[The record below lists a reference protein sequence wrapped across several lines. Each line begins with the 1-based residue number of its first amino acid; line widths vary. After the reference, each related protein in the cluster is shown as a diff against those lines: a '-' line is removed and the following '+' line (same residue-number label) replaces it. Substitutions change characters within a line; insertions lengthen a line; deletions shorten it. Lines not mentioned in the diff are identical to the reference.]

1 MSKAAAA
8 KHMSI
13 LWAGIDQ
20 AEILARLHAPL
31 FDQAWDAA
39 SFRQLLG
46 HPGATSF
53 LARVGQPP
61 EIVGFIL
68 GRLAADEAEILTL
81 GVCKDWQRQGIGRRL
96 VEALARAAQRADARS
111 LYLEVSANNAPA
123 LLLYKR
129 LGFEETG
136 RRKSYYEP
144 VGAPAEDA
152 INLTLSL

>member
-1 MSKAAAA
+1 MSKATAA

-13 LWAGIDQ
+13 LWASVDH
-20 AEILARLHAPL
+20 AETLASLHAPL
-31 FDQAWDAA
+31 FDTPWDAA
-39 SFRQLLG
+39 SFQQLLS

-61 EIVGFIL
+61 EIAGFIV

-81 GVCKDWQRQGIGRRL
+81 GVSKQWQRQGIGRRL
-96 VEALARAAQRADARS
+96 VEALARAAKKADAHR
-111 LYLEVSANNAPA
+111 LHLEVSAANAPA
-123 LLLYKR
+123 LVLYKR

-136 RRKSYYEP
+136 RRKSYYER

-152 INLTLSL
+152 INLSLSL